1 MPSDYDIVD
10 KPSHYNCLGEKD
22 ENGRSLFE
30 PIKVIESWGLDEGFC
45 LGSAIKYILRAPH
58 KGQEIQD
65 LEKALWYLSRFSVG
79 TQLPRGIE
87 KGDNFLEPLAIAD
100 AWKLSQSLML
110 ALEHIVLGNPG
121 GAAAC
126 VAREL
131 NELKCVQSIVEV
143 EDERILAEVEQKL
156 VHDKYAGQADHEA
169 AGWRPD
175 DDGVG

>member
-1 MPSDYDIVD
+1 MTEMVHHPE
-10 KPSHYNCLGEKD
+10 HYNAVGERD
-22 ENGRSLFE
+22 EDGSVPYE
-30 PIKVIESWGLDEGFC
+30 PIKVIESWGLAEGFC

-87 KGDNFLEPLAIAD
+87 KGDTFLEPLAIAD

-143 EDERILAEVEQKL
+143 EDERILAEVEQEL
-156 VHDKYAGQADHEA
+156 AHDKYAGQAD
-169 AGWRPD
+169 
-175 DDGVG
+175 DDG